1 MKKVKQILAII
12 GVIILAGLY
21 ISTIVCAVS
30 ASENFMNMLM
40 TSIYASVII
49 PVLIWAYSFIY
60 KLIKKNSE
68 DTDSL
73 PSGVH
78 PSRNSVSKRKTAPC
92 RRKA

>member
-21 ISTIVCAVS
+21 VSTIVCAVS

-60 KLIKKNSE
+60 KPTKSTGTTRPFGRTWSKAL
-68 DTDSL
+68 
-73 PSGVH
+73 SGF
-78 PSRNSVSKRKTAPC
+78 SRWSRLSPLTA
-92 RRKA
+92 